1 MLTKKR
7 VRADWME
14 YVGAYFPNTV
24 FGTKCRSWY
33 KKGLEGEPES
43 LLSLSFG
50 PPVSIAALVPG

>member
-1 MLTKKR
+1 
-7 VRADWME
+7 ME